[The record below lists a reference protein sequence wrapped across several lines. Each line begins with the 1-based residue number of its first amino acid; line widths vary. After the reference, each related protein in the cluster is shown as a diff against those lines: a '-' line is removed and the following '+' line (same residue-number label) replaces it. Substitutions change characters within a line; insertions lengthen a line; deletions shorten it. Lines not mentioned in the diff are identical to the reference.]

1 MFIAYEYYSDSQ
13 NNSKETESSAEM
25 ETSEYY
31 EQGKEI
37 SSELISEMENIDWDE
52 TYDKAEEKGK
62 EAAEFLNKLLGSEN

>member
-1 MFIAYEYYSDSQ
+1 
-13 NNSKETESSAEM
+13 M

-31 EQGKEI
+31 EQGKEK
-37 SSELISEMENIDWDE
+37 SSELISEMENIDWDK